1 LNTLSDAINGVI
13 LTPRPASTELY
24 ITLGKALGDGVL
36 VELYNQNGRLMMS
49 ESEKAPNG
57 VMKLNVSDL
66 PGGVYSVI
74 IRNGASVTKERA
86 VIIKKYLQSI
96 HL

>member
-1 LNTLSDAINGVI
+1 
-13 LTPRPASTELY
+13 
-24 ITLGKALGDGVL
+24 LGKALGDGVL

-74 IRNGASVTKERA
+74 IRNGASVTKVRA